1 MGVAVRGVSNL
12 TTGLALAIALLIAAG
27 AAAYYLRSQG
37 ERVLSS
43 IQFSAPSISAYAFR
57 NSTNYIVVLYNYG
70 NEFRENARISYYALD
85 GSINYFNLS
94 RIDPGAYIVITLPGR
109 PIAYSDRGGVVFIK
123 VVNEG

>member
-1 MGVAVRGVSNL
+1 MGGLSNL
-12 TTGLALAIALLIAAG
+12 TAGLALAIVLLAAAG
-27 AAAYYLRSQG
+27 AVTYYLRYQG
-37 ERVLSS
+37 GRAVSS

-70 NEFRENARISYYALD
+70 NEPRESARVSYYASN

-94 RIDPGAYIVITLPGR
+94 RIDPGVHIIITLPGR

-123 VVNEG
+123 VVNGD